1 MEAADKRLKLLDHM
15 GEAILEVVKSGS
27 SGSDGFKELV
37 GEVIAQESKKDPPPE
52 SERHTEMWAS
62 ANLLPLDEL
71 LQLANDQ
78 WVRQEGAALVRAQ
91 ALEME
96 EKAHGAD
103 SLEAANAANRLAMV
117 LRLKG
122 DLKESEKHT
131 KRALLQF
138 EKSLP
143 SNDRQIAA
151 ILNNLA
157 SLEAEVLD
165 NEDAKVECE
174 GLFTR
179 ARQILEDPAP
189 DPREERQ
196 RALYGEVTDQDLLHL
211 ERLRKEWKD
220 QDERALSSTISNLAD
235 LKRDQSE
242 FNESV
247 KLYGEALEI
256 DLKRLVRNPELDK
269 RQIAEDCSN
278 VAVGMI
284 EAVSDE
290 EAAESPEL
298 LAQKLK
304 TPIRIDDASLPPALD
319 EVRALIVELR
329 DAGPRELLMKAIV
342 IEEEIFGTDS
352 YKIAIDRNNLGNLEQ
367 KLGNAAAAKE
377 EYTKA
382 LEIDKKYFGE
392 RHANVATRL
401 NNLGTLLAGQEK
413 HGDAAEYFKQALA
426 IDEEV
431 LGKDHEDVATDLN
444 NLATALG
451 DAGRHDEA
459 KPLYERAIKIAEEAF
474 GEDHP
479 EVSANLNNYAVML
492 YNMGEYSTAKPLFE
506 RALQIRTDKLGE
518 YDEATNTTKEWLDD
532 WPED

>member
-15 GEAILEVVKSGS
+15 GEAILEVVTSGS
-27 SGSDGFKELV
+27 SGSEGFKKLV

-62 ANLLPLDEL
+62 ANLLALDDL

-78 WVRQEGAALVRAQ
+78 WVREEGAVLVREQ

-103 SLEAANAANRLAMV
+103 SLEAANAANRLAIV

-122 DLKESEKHT
+122 DLKEAEKHT

-157 SLEAEVLD
+157 SIEAEVLD

-174 GLFTR
+174 GLFSR

-189 DPREERQ
+189 DPREKRQ
-196 RALYGEVTDQDLLHL
+196 LALCGEVTDAM
-211 ERLRKEWKD
+211 RKEWKD

-256 DLKRLVRNPELDK
+256 DLKRLVSNPKLDK

-278 VAVGMI
+278 VAASMI

-298 LAQKLK
+298 LAQKLR
-304 TPIRIDDASLPPALD
+304 TPIRIDDANLPPALD
-319 EVRALIVELR
+319 EVSALIVELR
-329 DAGPRELLMKAIV
+329 DAGARELLKKAII

-367 KLGNAAAAKE
+367 KLGNEAAAKE

-413 HGDAAEYFKQALA
+413 HAEAAEYFKQALA

-451 DAGRHDEA
+451 DAGRHDDA

-479 EVSANLNNYAVML
+479 EVAANLNNYAVML